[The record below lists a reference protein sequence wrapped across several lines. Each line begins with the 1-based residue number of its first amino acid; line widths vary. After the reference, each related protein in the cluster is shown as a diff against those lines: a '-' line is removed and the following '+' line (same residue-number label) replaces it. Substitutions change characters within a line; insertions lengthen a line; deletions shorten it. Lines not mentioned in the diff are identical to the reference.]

1 MSHNSEKWYRLWWS
15 DGQGGQMFKENE
27 IGKMALR
34 YGFDPNDL
42 VLNGCVDFTDGDGDT
57 VGGVTDESEVA

>member
-1 MSHNSEKWYRLWWS
+1 
-15 DGQGGQMFKENE
+15 MFKENE

-42 VLNGCVDFTDGDGDT
+42 VFNGCVEFTDGDGDT
-57 VGGVTDESEVA
+57 VGGVTDN